1 MSARFPVDLL
11 LTLAAETLN
20 TAATGEQPVKRVSD
34 ALRLLLAV
42 AEHPDVCAAS
52 AEQVAQAGAALDVA
66 YPAVVADTE
75 GELTSCHVAHC
86 MGQAR
91 GLLDLFGRP
100 PEELE
105 TYRDIFPR
113 ILDRLDFA
121 RLLAAQLETIDR
133 IRHIEA
139 RGNHQAEALA
149 MHLGMSGDI
158 PADAMFH

>member
-1 MSARFPVDLL
+1 VSGRYPVDFLL
-11 LTLAAETLN
+11 SLAAETLN
-20 TAATGEQPVKRVSD
+20 TAAAGEQPTKRVSD

-52 AEQVAQAGAALDVA
+52 AEHVAQAGAALDVA

-100 PEELE
+100 PEELQA
-105 TYRDIFPR
+105 YRDIFPR
-113 ILDRLDFA
+113 ILDRLDY
-121 RLLAAQLETIDR
+121 AALIASQLEGLDR
-133 IRHIEA
+133 VRHIEA
-139 RGNHQAEALA
+139 RGNHQAEGLA
-149 MHLGMSGDI
+149 MQLGLTPDV
-158 PADAMFH
+158 PADVVIH